1 MNLKGFGR
9 KWSWPN
15 LSHYPGIYL
24 EGFRKTMENLSQ
36 DSEFPG
42 QELNTGPPQYEVGM
56 LTTQP

>member
-15 LSHYPGIYL
+15 LRYYPDIYL

-36 DSEFPG
+36 DSQFSG
-42 QELNTGPPQYEVGM
+42 QDLNPGPPQYEVGM